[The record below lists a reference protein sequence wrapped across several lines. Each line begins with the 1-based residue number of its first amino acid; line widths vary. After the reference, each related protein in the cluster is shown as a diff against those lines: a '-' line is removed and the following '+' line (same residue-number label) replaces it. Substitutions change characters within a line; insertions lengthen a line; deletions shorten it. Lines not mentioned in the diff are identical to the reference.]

1 MSKSEFIELFLNAE
15 DEVVKLIES
24 LLTDS
29 QQQIECEPE
38 H

>member
-15 DEVVKLIES
+15 EEVTNLIEN
-24 LLTDS
+24 LLTDF
-29 QQQIECEPE
+29 QQPIGCELE